1 MFEGQTI
8 QIQADLPQGDHHK
21 KLIACQ
27 VACPVHTDARGYV
40 RAIANGDFEEAYL
53 IARGPNP
60 FASICGR
67 ICGAPCELSC
77 RRGKIPRTDDDG
89 SFVALDRP
97 IAIRALKRFVC
108 ESHGAE
114 ARPTDKILDG
124 LRNHVPQIAGDAE
137 EMASV
142 LRAATEGNLIPA
154 NGEGVAIIGSGPAG
168 LSAAH
173 DLALLGFT
181 PVVFE
186 LEPVAAGM
194 LAVGVPEYR
203 LTRELIR
210 REVAVIEALGVKIR
224 SGTKVGE
231 DVSFR
236 SLREDFSA
244 VIIAVGAKRP
254 RALGL
259 PGEQGPGVYGGVDF
273 LRAVALGESL
283 PLGSDVVVIGGG
295 NVAYD
300 VARSV
305 VRQAA

>member
-1 MFEGQTI
+1 M
-8 QIQADLPQGDHHK
+8 
-21 KLIACQ
+21 
-27 VACPVHTDARGYV
+27 
-40 RAIANGDFEEAYL
+40 
-53 IARGPNP
+53 
-60 FASICGR
+60 
-67 ICGAPCELSC
+67 
-77 RRGKIPRTDDDG
+77 
-89 SFVALDRP
+89 
-97 IAIRALKRFVC
+97 
-108 ESHGAE
+108 
-114 ARPTDKILDG
+114 
-124 LRNHVPQIAGDAE
+124 PQIAGDAE
-137 EMASV
+137 EMAFL
-142 LRAATEGNLIPA
+142 LRAATQGTLVPA

-173 DLALLGFT
+173 DLALLGFA

-203 LTRELIR
+203 LPRELIR

-224 SGTKVGE
+224 CNTKVGR

-236 SLREDFSA
+236 SLRQDFSA
-244 VIIAVGAKRP
+244 VIIAVGAKQP

-273 LRAVALGESL
+273 LRAVALSESL

-300 VARSV
+300 VARTV
-305 VRQAA
+305 VRQATYDVGARGGPSDGNAAGSSGLP